1 MDDKTLLQALRR
13 LKVETG
19 SLACLGCGHE
29 HNCDIH
35 GCAIIREAAERIEG
49 LLKNETQ
56 LRKERRNSCMHY
68 GEDGVCEHFSEP
80 GITSYCVEGP
90 CSAYLPEGLTYG
102 DNIKLSGTET
112 PAEIK
117 EAKALLA
124 KQAGKCMERA
134 LLQRDAFIEGEG
146 TLGWKV
152 EIHKK
157 KLKTAAQRV
166 SGSFLKCTR
175 ADYSTLLPLRVL
187 ALFTTSRRINNSM

>member
-13 LKVETG
+13 LKVEIG

-157 KLKTAAQRV
+157 
-166 SGSFLKCTR
+166 S
-175 ADYSTLLPLRVL
+175 
-187 ALFTTSRRINNSM
+187 